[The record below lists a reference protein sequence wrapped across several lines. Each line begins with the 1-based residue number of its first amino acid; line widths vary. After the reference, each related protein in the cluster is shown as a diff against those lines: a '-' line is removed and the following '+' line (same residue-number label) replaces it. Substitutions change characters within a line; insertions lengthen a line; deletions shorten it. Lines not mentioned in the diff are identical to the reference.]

1 MASVRGPFY
10 DGAYDGWR
18 STISGLVGPWR
29 QGEIMNSFLNTIRS
43 NTLAQAVVSLLF
55 GLFLLVWPGAT
66 IITVVYLM
74 AAWLAVSGIASL
86 VSYFRDKSDRYRNG
100 SVLAVGVFYLVLAL
114 IVFIFPEPIAS
125 VGAVVLGVVLVLC
138 GVVSLVRALELKPLG
153 GYQWILGTI
162 LSALVAIG
170 GVLIITNP
178 FGATSAFV
186 MVLGIVLIVNGAV
199 NLYVSGEL
207 KRLAKNIAN

>member
-1 MASVRGPFY
+1 
-10 DGAYDGWR
+10 
-18 STISGLVGPWR
+18 
-29 QGEIMNSFLNTIRS
+29 MNSFLNTIRS

-66 IITVVYLM
+66 IITVVYLL

-186 MVLGIVLIVNGAV
+186 MVLGIVLIVNGGV

>member
-10 DGAYDGWR
+10 VGAYDGWR

-55 GLFLLVWPGAT
+55 GLFRLVWPGAT
-66 IITVVYLM
+66 VITVVYLL

-86 VSYFRDKSDRYRNG
+86 
-100 SVLAVGVFYLVLAL
+100 VGVFYLVLAL

-153 GYQWILGTI
+153 GYQWILGAI

-207 KRLAKNIAN
+207 KRLAKSIAN